1 MIPYYLGQPLN
12 KVKGN
17 RSMGRL
23 GKVNPAILYRNELGL
38 EKQTITQE
46 YIAKDSQ
53 ETKCGKIQVI

>member
-1 MIPYYLGQPLN
+1 MIPYYLDQPLD

-17 RSMGRL
+17 RSVEKS

-46 YIAKDSQ
+46 YIAKNSQ
-53 ETKCGKIQVI
+53 GTKCGKI